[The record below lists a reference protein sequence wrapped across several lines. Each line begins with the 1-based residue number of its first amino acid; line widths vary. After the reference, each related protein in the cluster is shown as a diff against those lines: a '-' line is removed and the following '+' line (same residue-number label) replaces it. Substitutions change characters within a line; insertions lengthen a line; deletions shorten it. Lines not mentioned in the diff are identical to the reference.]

1 MFERI
6 YVEEAKG
13 RNGERATVAGW
24 VTRTRILSSIS
35 FIILRDMTGDI
46 QVTVKDDGLREVV
59 AGLGREDVISVTGEA
74 ASSEIAHAGFEFF
87 PESIDVLN
95 KAEQPLPFD
104 LFGMV
109 KAELDTRLDY
119 RFMDFRTPRT
129 SAIFRI
135 QNELLIAFRRFLT
148 DRGYLEIQPPG
159 IIASASE
166 GGADLFSL
174 PYFEKEA
181 FLAQSPQLYKQMCAI
196 SFEKVYTVVPVWR
209 AEKFNTPT
217 HINEVRQMDIEQ
229 AFADDETVMEVLE
242 QCLAYMLGAVKER
255 CPKELEVLDRQIS
268 VPELPLRRLTY
279 TEAIDMLQG
288 AGEEIVW
295 GEDFSKAQERRL
307 AELVGNEAF
316 YIKDWPS
323 VQKAFYAMPYT
334 YLDILPS
341 DLRNTISNNVKN
353 YLYNYKIRN
362 LTNYIIKNTINI
374 IIESLLYKDWSQ
386 LNNENK
392 LILMN
397 KINNLLYKHNN
408 SGLLVQN
415 IEILSKDIIEIYDNF
430 ILNLNASTQNKIK
443 FITEIVHAFDL
454 LYGGVEICSGTQ
466 RIHLPD
472 LLREQLRKKGL
483 DPADFAYYI
492 ESFSYGAPP
501 HAGWSIGLERLTMT
515 VTGMSNIRECTM
527 FPRDRDRLVP

>member
-1 MFERI
+1 MLERTYI
-6 YVEEAKG
+6 EEAKG
-13 RNGERATVAGW
+13 RIGQRVTIAGW

-87 PESIDVLN
+87 PEGIEVLN

-104 LFGMV
+104 LFGTV

-135 QNELLIAFRRFLT
+135 QHELLIAFRRFLIE
-148 DRGYLEIQPPG
+148 RGYLEIQPPC

-174 PYFEKEA
+174 PYFEKQA

-196 SFEKVYTVVPVWR
+196 SFEKVYTIVPIWR

-217 HINEVRQMDIEQ
+217 HLNESRQMDIEQ

-242 QCLAYMLGAVKER
+242 QCLVHVIERVKER
-255 CPKELEVLDRQIS
+255 CPGELEVIERKLEA
-268 VPELPLRRLTY
+268 PELPLRRLTY
-279 TEAIDMLQG
+279 TEAVELLQG
-288 AGEEIVW
+288 AGEEMVW
-295 GEDFSKAQERRL
+295 GEDFSKAQEGRL
-307 AELVGNEAF
+307 SELVGEEAF
-316 YIKDWPS
+316 FIKDWPS
-323 VQKAFYAMPYT
+323 VQKAFYAMPHE
-334 YLDILPS
+334 DDP
-341 DLRNTISNNVKN
+341 DL
-353 YLYNYKIRN
+353 
-362 LTNYIIKNTINI
+362 
-374 IIESLLYKDWSQ
+374 
-386 LNNENK
+386 
-392 LILMN
+392 
-397 KINNLLYKHNN
+397 
-408 SGLLVQN
+408 
-415 IEILSKDIIEIYDNF
+415 
-430 ILNLNASTQNKIK
+430 
-443 FITEIVHAFDL
+443 VHAFDL
-454 LYGGVEICSGTQ
+454 LYGGIELSSGTQ
-466 RIHLPD
+466 RIHVPE
-472 LLREQLRKKGL
+472 LLRQQIGKKGL
-483 DPADFAYYI
+483 NPEDFAHYI

-515 VTGMSNIRECTM
+515 VCGISNIRECCM